1 MRPIAWRAAIFC
13 SSSCG
18 TAAMRRTPRDT
29 GMKPAKNPNDEYQG
43 MSLISSYI
51 ILYHIISYYI
61 VLYCIIL
68 YVCMYIYIYVCV
80 HVNMIVDITVTHPKY
95 GRRRGV
101 QSHFPTILFGNPGA
115 SCRWPGVR
123 TWNRGNRKC

>member
-68 YVCMYIYIYVCV
+68 YVCMYIYICVCTCEYDSGYNSNTPQV
-80 HVNMIVDITVTHPKY
+80 WKEKGCSEPLSNHTIWEPRSLLSMA
-95 GRRRGV
+95 RR
-101 QSHFPTILFGNPGA
+101 PNLE
-115 SCRWPGVR
+115 
-123 TWNRGNRKC
+123 